1 MSRLYLKRLI
11 NTMKNLLIAILF
23 LGSFKSFGQKYN
35 ASTISD
41 SLKKNADAVKRFEEL
56 RVTIKSKSK
65 AVIVHKYAI
74 TILNEEGA
82 KFALYQNDYDK
93 LQSLENISGHLYDA
107 SGKEIKSVKKKD
119 IADYSAFDNV
129 SLISDNRI
137 KRHNFYYNQY
147 PYTVEYEDEQDFNSI
162 FFLPRWS
169 PLEDTRLSVEQ
180 SAFFVETPADFELRI
195 KQLIFKEKP
204 SISINGS
211 KKNYEW
217 KTNNLTA
224 LVHEIYQPGWEELAP
239 SVLIAPSQFEI
250 EDYSGDMSSWS
261 NLGKF
266 INTLNSNRQ
275 LLPENIKQDVHKLTD
290 GLSSTTEKIKVLY
303 DYLQK
308 NTRYI
313 SIQLGIGGW
322 QPFDANY
329 VASKKYG
336 DCKALSNYMVS
347 LLKEVNI
354 PAKYVLITAGEN
366 RLGLKDDFPSPYFNH
381 AIVCVPQPKDSI
393 WLECTSQTVSA
404 GYMGSFTGNRKALLI
419 DDDGGHVVKTPT
431 YKTNDNLQIRKVNAV
446 INEEGTLTAKV
457 ITRFTGLQQDDVHGL
472 MYEATQEEKKRY
484 LNNTLSLPTYTV
496 ENFEYIETKGMLP
509 EVTEKLS
516 VTSPNYANITGR
528 RLFITPNF
536 FNKSSSRLL
545 EDNERKYDLQFTSS
559 YLDEDSIQIAIP
571 ANYVVEAMPKAVVI
585 KNGYGAY
592 SIKFN
597 VKDNFI
603 EVVRKNERTEG
614 YFSKNEYNNILKFF
628 NDIYLADR
636 GRIVLIKKEN

>member
-1 MSRLYLKRLI
+1 
-11 NTMKNLLIAILF
+11 MKKLLLAILV
-23 LGSFKSFGQKYN
+23 LSNIKIFGQKYN
-35 ASTISD
+35 VSSIPD

-65 AVIVHKYAI
+65 GVIVHKYAI
-74 TILNEEGA
+74 TILNEDGA
-82 KFALYQNDYDK
+82 KFALYQNSYDK

-107 SGKEIKSVKKKD
+107 AGKEIKSVKKKD

-137 KRHNFYYNQY
+137 KRHNFYYNSY
-147 PYTVEYEDEQDFNSI
+147 PYTIEYEDEQELNGI
-162 FFLPRWS
+162 FFLPRWD

-180 SAFFVETPADFELRI
+180 SAFYVETPADFDLRI
-195 KQLIFKEKP
+195 KQFAFDDKP
-204 SISINGS
+204 AILTNGA
-211 KKNYEW
+211 KKTYSW
-217 KTNNLTA
+217 KINNLTA
-224 LVHEIYQPGWEELAP
+224 LVHEPYQPGWEALSP

-250 EDYSGDMSSWS
+250 EDYPGDMSSWS

-275 LLPENIKQDVHKLTD
+275 QLPENIKQDVHRLTD
-290 GLSSTTEKIKVLY
+290 GLSGTTEKIKVLY

-329 VASKKYG
+329 VATKKYG

-347 LLKEVNI
+347 LLKEAQV

-366 RLGLKDDFPSPYFNH
+366 RTGLKDDFPAPYFNH
-381 AIVCVPQPKDSI
+381 AIVCVPQVKDSI

-419 DDDGGHVVKTPT
+419 DADGGHIVKTPT
-431 YKTNDNLQIRKVNAV
+431 YKTHDNLQIRKVNAV
-446 INEEGTLTAKV
+446 INEEGTLSAKV
-457 ITRFTGLQQDDVHGL
+457 VTRFTGLQQDDVHGL
-472 MYEATQEEKKRY
+472 MHEATPEQKKHY
-484 LNNTLSLPTYTV
+484 LNNALSLPTYSV
-496 ENFEYIETKGMLP
+496 ENFEYTEIKGMLP
-509 EVTEKLS
+509 EIIEKLS
-516 VTSPNYANITGR
+516 IISPNYANITGR
-528 RLFITPNF
+528 RLFIAPNF
-536 FNKSSSRLL
+536 FNKSSSKLP
-545 EDNERKYDLQFTSS
+545 EDNNRKYDLEFNSS

-571 ANYVVEAMPKAVVI
+571 ANYVVEAMPKEVSI
-585 KNGYGAY
+585 KNAYGAY
-592 SIKFN
+592 NIKFN

-603 EVVRKNERTEG
+603 NVVRKNERTEG
-614 YFSKNEYNNILKFF
+614 YFSKNEYNNILKFL
-628 NDIYLADR
+628 NDIYTADR

>member
-1 MSRLYLKRLI
+1 
-11 NTMKNLLIAILF
+11 MKKLLIGILF
-23 LGSFKSFGQKYN
+23 LSSTYSFGQKYN
-35 ASTISD
+35 VATIPD

-56 RVTIKSKSK
+56 SVTIKSKSK
-65 AVIVHKYAI
+65 GVVVHKYAI

-107 SGKEIKSVKKKD
+107 AGKEIKSVKKKD
-119 IADYSAFDNV
+119 IGDYSAFDNV

-137 KRHNFYYNQY
+137 KRHNFYYNVY
-147 PYTVEYEDEQDFNSI
+147 PYTVEYEDEQELNGI
-162 FFLPRWS
+162 FFLPRWD
-169 PLEDTRLSVEQ
+169 PVEDTRLSVEQ
-180 SAFFVETPADFELRI
+180 SAFLVETPADFELRM
-195 KQLIFKEKP
+195 KQFAFDAKP
-204 SISINGS
+204 EISIKGT
-211 KKNYEW
+211 KKNYAW
-217 KTNNLTA
+217 KTNNLIA
-224 LVHEIYQPGWEELAP
+224 LVQEPYQPGWEALSP
-239 SVLIAPSQFEI
+239 SVIIAPSQFEI
-250 EDYSGDMSSWS
+250 EDYPGDMSSWL

-275 LLPENIKQDVHKLTD
+275 QLPENIKLDVHKLTD
-290 GLSSTTEKIKVLY
+290 GLTSSTEKIKVLY

-329 VASKKYG
+329 VATKKYG

-347 LLKEVNI
+347 LLKEASI

-366 RLGLKDDFPSPYFNH
+366 RAGLREDFPAPYFNH

-419 DDDGGHVVKTPT
+419 DEDGGHVVKTPA
-431 YKTNDNLQIRKVNAV
+431 YKTNDNLQIRNVTAV
-446 INEEGTLTAKV
+446 INEEGTLSAKV
-457 ITRFTGLQQDDVHGL
+457 VTRFTGLQQDDVHGL
-472 MYEATQEEKKRY
+472 MHEATQEQKKRY
-484 LNNTLSLPTYTV
+484 LNNTLSLPTYSV
-496 ENFEYIETKGMLP
+496 ENFEYSEIKGMLP
-509 EVTEKLS
+509 EMVEKLS
-516 VTSPNYANITGR
+516 ITSPNYANITGR
-528 RLFITPNF
+528 RLFIAPNF
-536 FNKSSSRLL
+536 FNKSSNKLI
-545 EDNERKYDLQFTSS
+545 EDNNRKYDLEFNSS
-559 YLDEDSIQIAIP
+559 YRDEDSIQIAIP
-571 ANYVVEAMPKAVVI
+571 ANYIVEAMPKEVSI
-585 KNGYGAY
+585 KNNYGAY
-592 SIKFN
+592 NIKFN

-603 EVVRKNERTEG
+603 NVVRKNERAEG

-628 NDIYLADR
+628 NDIYAADR

>member
-1 MSRLYLKRLI
+1 
-11 NTMKNLLIAILF
+11 MKKLLLAILF
-23 LGSFKSFGQKYN
+23 LSSIKSFSQKYN
-35 ASTISD
+35 VSAIPD

-56 RVTIKSKSK
+56 KVTIKSKSK
-65 AVIVHKYAI
+65 GVVIHKYAI
-74 TILNEEGA
+74 TILNEAGA
-82 KFALYQNDYDK
+82 KFASYQNSYDK

-137 KRHNFYYNQY
+137 KRHNFYYNLY
-147 PYTVEYEDEQDFNSI
+147 PYTIEYEDEQELNGI
-162 FFLPRWS
+162 FFLPRWD
-169 PLEDTRLSVEQ
+169 PIEDTRLSVEQ
-180 SAFFVETPADFELRI
+180 SVFYVETPSDFELRI
-195 KQLIFKEKP
+195 KQFAFNDKP
-204 SISINGS
+204 VILINGP
-211 KKNYEW
+211 KKIYSW
-217 KTNNLTA
+217 KTNNLSA
-224 LVHEIYQPGWEELAP
+224 LMQEPYQPGWEALSP
-239 SVLIAPSQFEI
+239 SVIIAPSQFEI
-250 EDYSGDMSSWS
+250 ENYPGDMSSWI

-275 LLPENIKQDVHKLTD
+275 QLPDNIKVDVHRLTD
-290 GLSSTTEKIKVLY
+290 GLAGSTEKIKILY

-329 VASKKYG
+329 VATKKYG

-347 LLKEVNI
+347 LLKEAQV

-366 RLGLKDDFPSPYFNH
+366 RTGLRDDFPAPYFNH
-381 AIVCVPQPKDSI
+381 AIVCVPQLKDSI

-419 DDDGGHVVKTPT
+419 DDDGGHVVKTPG
-431 YKTNDNLQIRKVNAV
+431 YKTKENLQIRKVNAV
-446 INEEGTLTAKV
+446 INEEGTLSAKV

-472 MYEATQEEKKRY
+472 MHEATQEEKKRY
-484 LNNTLSLPTYTV
+484 LNNTLSLPTYSV
-496 ENFEYIETKGMLP
+496 ENFEFTEIKGMLP
-509 EVTEKLS
+509 EIIEKLS
-516 VTSPNYANITGR
+516 VTSPNYANITGK
-528 RLFITPNF
+528 RLFIAPNF
-536 FNKSSSRLL
+536 FNKSSSKLP
-545 EDNERKYDLQFTSS
+545 ENNNRKYDLQFNSS

-571 ANYVVEAMPKAVVI
+571 ANYVVEAMPKEVVI
-585 KNGYGAY
+585 KNAYGAY
-592 SIKFN
+592 CIKFN

-603 EVVRKNERTEG
+603 NVVRKNERAEG
-614 YFSKNEYNNILKFF
+614 YFSKNEYNSILKFF
-628 NDIYLADR
+628 NDVYTADR